1 MTTSCY
7 GMQVALAQEDVVDAL
22 EFHGAAILGLE
33 QHRITDF
40 DCPDVRTDSNNLRP
54 TQPSPDLSGGRNDD
68 AAATSSLTVLGAFA
82 YEYSIV
88 QELDGNSSVGSGTGV
103 GCRSGIVCRSGQRL
117 RRLSTLSA
125 M

>member
-1 MTTSCY
+1 
-7 GMQVALAQEDVVDAL
+7 MQVALAQQDVVDAL
-22 EFHGAAILGLE
+22 EFHGAAVLRLE
-33 QHRITDF
+33 QHRIADF
-40 DCPDVRTDSNNLRP
+40 DCPDVRTNSNNLRP